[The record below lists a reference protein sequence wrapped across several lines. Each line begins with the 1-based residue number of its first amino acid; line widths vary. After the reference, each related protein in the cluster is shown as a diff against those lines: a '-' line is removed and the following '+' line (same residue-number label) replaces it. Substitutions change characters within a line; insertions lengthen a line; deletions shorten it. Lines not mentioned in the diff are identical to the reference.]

1 MAYDAIPDKL
11 FYSFTEATLHFCN
24 EAAACP
30 LQGWASYASVFSR
43 PKVKAI
49 DAVDRMV
56 RWDVSW
62 WSACCWA
69 VCQPHALQI
78 SAALIGFSTKQ
89 LHFRTCF
96 LRLCW

>member
-49 DAVDRMV
+49 DAVGSEKPRQNGEMGCV
-56 RWDVSW
+56 LV
-62 WSACCWA
+62 
-69 VCQPHALQI
+69 VCMLLGSLPA
-78 SAALIGFSTKQ
+78 
-89 LHFRTCF
+89 TC
-96 LRLCW
+96 LADQCSIHRL